1 MIKANTLEPF
11 IEVDNALNKLKMD
24 DLVQEIL
31 DNVGEYLILRG
42 YITKADKDL
51 LETSKKLR
59 AQKSEMDIENKKVQE
74 DVVTKSK
81 IEF

>member
-31 DNVGEYLILRG
+31 DDVGEYLILRG
-42 YITKADKDL
+42 YIIKADKDL

-59 AQKSEMDIENKKVQE
+59 AQKSEIDIQNKKVHE
-74 DVVTKSK
+74 DVVSK
-81 IEF
+81 VEN

>member
-31 DNVGEYLILRG
+31 DDVGEYLILRG

-59 AQKSEMDIENKKVQE
+59 AQKSEIDIQNEKVQE
-74 DVVTKSK
+74 DVFNQVKN
-81 IEF
+81 

>member
-31 DNVGEYLILRG
+31 DDVGEYLILRG

-51 LETSKKLR
+51 LDKLGLSW
-59 AQKSEMDIENKKVQE
+59 AKLSSSWD
-74 DVVTKSK
+74 
-81 IEF
+81 

>member
-1 MIKANTLEPF
+1 
-11 IEVDNALNKLKMD
+11 MD

-51 LETSKKLR
+51 LETSKKLC
-59 AQKSEMDIENKKVQE
+59 AQKSEMDIKNKKVQE
-74 DVVTKSK
+74 DVVS
-81 IEF
+81 

>member
-31 DNVGEYLILRG
+31 DDVGEYERSGAGGTRSSPATPHRLQRRTACNTSPPTLS
-42 YITKADKDL
+42 KMADGVR
-51 LETSKKLR
+51 E
-59 AQKSEMDIENKKVQE
+59 
-74 DVVTKSK
+74 
-81 IEF
+81 

>member
-1 MIKANTLEPF
+1 
-11 IEVDNALNKLKMD
+11 MD

-51 LETSKKLR
+51 LETSKKLSL
-59 AQKSEMDIENKKVQE
+59 KWTLKIKKCKKMLLV
-74 DVVTKSK
+74 KSK

>member
-31 DNVGEYLILRG
+31 DDVGEYLILRG

-51 LETSKKLR
+51 LETPKNFVHKSLKLTFKIKKCKTFL
-59 AQKSEMDIENKKVQE
+59 V
-74 DVVTKSK
+74 KSK